1 MNRIV
6 SDKYPQMLVGRLSKY
21 DVKNQNT
28 KVDQMGAVSVNAYE
42 SRTIRDKR
50 YAIVIYILIYHL
62 SSLLIISTE
71 SHVPGHQLT

>member
-50 YAIVIYILIYHL
+50 YAIVLN
-62 SSLLIISTE
+62 ISTLLLQFFIKI
-71 SHVPGHQLT
+71 VQKAMCQDIN